1 MSFTEKIENAIDKAR
16 NKFDEAFPEEKQEE
30 YRVKINNTINELDKK
45 LDTAFDKAKTKI
57 DESLTEEKKA
67 EYKEKA
73 DKAMEIYLSL
83 SDGER
88 MSGSI
93 AVSDKG
99 GNVIAI
105 YDGKGLPL

>member
-57 DESLTEEKKA
+57 DESLTEEKKT

-73 DKAMEIYLSL
+73 DKAMEKADEVFDNL
-83 SDGER
+83 
-88 MSGSI
+88 
-93 AVSDKG
+93 
-99 GNVIAI
+99 GNKIENFFN
-105 YDGKGLPL
+105 GN